1 MYTSLTSF
9 SAKVKVIS
17 HDLAKRLDDYTP
29 KEIFTI
35 LGMINEIVYC
45 AGVNTRV
52 IVRDAAGKLIFD
64 RKNLSALLSAPT
76 VNSPATYI
84 TKYLKQFWAGL
95 AYHSINAVMR
105 FREVLS
111 QVFQLFTLEKR
122 DWSDPKNRHRQPNP
136 CGGFNALRA
145 LLLAEQC
152 EIRLKEHYKLEE
164 VGLDWGQEIGNGNYP
179 MIRDESKSFPEH
191 KGFTMVKLHR
201 MILGS
206 VAAYCR
212 GDDEFEPQGE
222 SLLPLAAQSIE
233 NEYLALQAAGKLE
246 QAELQLN
253 ELMGENPDADVQELL
268 AEPMEIVETE
278 MVQSGSVTAVVSC
291 VAKVIPLAAGLIRCC
306 MWVSPAPRP
315 KQEKVLDVPCE
326 VLEQS
331 DATLEWWRKRI
342 ENSGL
347 WLSEMAPQWVWDAV
361 LPF

>member
-1 MYTSLTSF
+1 MYTSLTNF
-9 SAKVKVIS
+9 SAKVKAIS
-17 HDLAKRLDDYTP
+17 RDLANQLDKYTL
-29 KEIFTI
+29 KELFTMMGV
-35 LGMINEIVYC
+35 LNEILYC
-45 AGVNTRV
+45 AARNTKV
-52 IVRDAAGKLIFD
+52 IVYDAAGKRIFN
-64 RKNLSALLSAPT
+64 RNNLSALLNAPT
-76 VNSPATYI
+76 VDTPARYI
-84 TKYLKQFWAGL
+84 AKYLKKFWAGL
-95 AYHSINAVMR
+95 SYYSINAAMW

-111 QVFQLFTLEKR
+111 QEFQLFTLEKR
-122 DWSDPKNRHRQPNP
+122 DWDDPKNRHRKPNP
-136 CGGFNALRA
+136 CGQLNVLKA
-145 LLLAEQC
+145 LLLVEQC

-201 MILGS
+201 MILGP

-212 GDDEFEPQGE
+212 NEDEFEPQSE
-222 SLLPLAAQSIE
+222 LLPLAAQAIE

-246 QAELQLN
+246 QAEGQLN

-278 MVQSGSVTAVVSC
+278 TVESVGVAVV
-291 VAKVIPLAAGLIRCC
+291 VGKIAKVIPLAAGLIRCC
-306 MWVSPAPRP
+306 MWVFPVPRP
-315 KQEKVLDVPCE
+315 QREEVLTVPCE

-331 DATLEWWRKRI
+331 KMALEWWQERI

-347 WLSEMAPQWVWDAV
+347 WLSEMAPSWVWDTV

>member
-9 SAKVKVIS
+9 SAKVKAIS
-17 HDLAKRLDDYTP
+17 RDLAKRLDDYTP

-122 DWSDPKNRHRQPNP
+122 DWSDPKNRCRQPNP
-136 CGGFNALRA
+136 CGGFNALLA

-152 EIRLKEHYKLEE
+152 ETRLKERYKLEE
-164 VGLDWGQEIGNGNYP
+164 VGLDWSQEIGNGNYP
-179 MIRDESKSFPEH
+179 MTRDESKSFPEH

-212 GDDEFEPQGE
+212 NEDEFEPQGE
-222 SLLPLAAQSIE
+222 LLLLAAQAIE

-246 QAELQLN
+246 QAEEQLN
-253 ELMGENPDADVQELL
+253 KLMGENPDADVQELL
-268 AEPMEIVETE
+268 AEPIEIVETE
-278 MVQSGSVTAVVSC
+278 TVESGGVAVVVDC

-306 MWVSPAPRP
+306 MWVTPAPRP
-315 KQEKVLDVPCE
+315 KREEVLSVPRE

-331 DATLEWWRKRI
+331 KIALKWWQERI